1 MVVHELKNYSF
12 VEGQL
17 LANGVKL
24 AQIRQII
31 MNVERGALPV
41 KTGDERL
48 DRIVE
53 RIVQVIIENDWR
65 RNQFFRDT

>member
-1 MVVHELKNYSF
+1 MVYELEKNHSF

-17 LANGVKL
+17 LANGASL

-53 RIVQVIIENDWR
+53 RIVQVIIEND
-65 RNQFFRDT
+65 